1 MVVVVEAEEFP
12 PGGFRSI
19 HSVPLVSQEPNLE
32 KEKEV
37 IGQFDDKA
45 WTDAEIMVVA
55 GNGSAIIGPSSEVI
69 ADIGKE
75 IREKG
80 REGCVQSEIGVNVNG
95 GAGFIAAINHEPTGN
110 TYADVLVH
118 DASKLRRDTEDVAA
132 SPGVRP
138 ADADA
143 GVVPAL
149 RKDAFVGAP
158 QVLAVYDGTYTQ
170 QGNNKDELF
179 HKN

>member
-1 MVVVVEAEEFP
+1 MVVVVEAEELP

-19 HSVPLVSQEPNLE
+19 YSVPLVSQEPNLE

-45 WTDAEIMVVA
+45 RTDAEIMVVA

-80 REGCVQSEIGVNVNG
+80 REGCP
-95 GAGFIAAINHEPTGN
+95 AGP
-110 TYADVLVH
+110 
-118 DASKLRRDTEDVAA
+118 S
-132 SPGVRP
+132 
-138 ADADA
+138 
-143 GVVPAL
+143 
-149 RKDAFVGAP
+149 
-158 QVLAVYDGTYTQ
+158 
-170 QGNNKDELF
+170 
-179 HKN
+179 